1 MKEYKSRANDPR
13 RVTLTLAARTA
24 RRAALMLLMAVM
36 ALAAQTARA
45 QEMITDTN
53 GPLTLTNGGTYIV
66 QGNVTITGSLIIK
79 GCEVK
84 IKFASD
90 VSGISSLTVGG
101 KVFIMDDGEKQGF
114 LGFSGH
120 LLVCNN
126 FDAFNASPK
135 EVGSIFE
142 NPLYT
147 NGEVSEL
154 SGKTFTCIYDSRLV
168 KATDEDIKVND
179 REDADFNWN
188 DGEDDYYCFLAAGND
203 DVTLEWRGDLSV
215 KAFDKDGNARFT
227 VKDGSGGAVSVTYD
241 YEADPNANAYLNGG
255 NSGGASFT
263 MPANDDVTVSVR
275 AIPPVTYVDGDG
287 VTKVCL
293 DYTLLPPS
301 NNDGFYGDSEK
312 GSGWYV
318 SNGAT
323 VNGITLS
330 FEDDSDVHLILCDGT
345 TTSISVSN
353 GDFALSCSNLPSTG
367 RAAARER

>member
-1 MKEYKSRANDPR
+1 MKKYKSRANDPR
-13 RVTLTLAARTA
+13 RAMMTLAARTA
-24 RRAALMLLMAVM
+24 RRAAMMLLMAVM
-36 ALAAQTARA
+36 ALSAQTAQAQA
-45 QEMITDTN
+45 QEIRDTN

-101 KVFIMDDGEKQGF
+101 KVFILDDGEKQGF

-215 KAFDKDGNARFT
+215 NAFDKDGNARFT
-227 VKDGSGGAVSVTYD
+227 VKDGSGEAVIVTYD

-293 DYTLLPPS
+293 DYTLLPPP
-301 NNDGFYGDSEK
+301 
-312 GSGWYV
+312 
-318 SNGAT
+318 
-323 VNGITLS
+323 
-330 FEDDSDVHLILCDGT
+330 T
-345 TTSISVSN
+345 TT
-353 GDFALSCSNLPSTG
+353 DSTEILR
-367 RAAARER
+367 RAAAGT